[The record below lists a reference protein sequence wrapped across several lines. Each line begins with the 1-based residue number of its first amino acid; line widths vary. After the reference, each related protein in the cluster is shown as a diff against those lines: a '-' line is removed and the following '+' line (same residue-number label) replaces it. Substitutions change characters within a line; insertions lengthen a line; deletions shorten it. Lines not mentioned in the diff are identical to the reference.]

1 MSDEKL
7 TFFFDDVVSAQVTE
21 PKLSGEFLT
30 ALQNI
35 GLIHDEPLPFF
46 DEAKKAEAEVVAGEG
61 TLGTQVRGQMKKMA
75 TGVLE
80 IEYGTYDNDYS
91 IHITPVH
98 EKKNLRN
105 DVHVEEALKAAIL
118 ALVPH
123 VPQSVHVDIFPPRP
137 DWKMKV
143 ISFVLRDGI
152 NAWNLDIKQLEEVAI
167 PAIFNAVQEVILK

>member
-1 MSDEKL
+1 MANSEL
-7 TFFFDDVVSAQVTE
+7 TFFFDEEKQKVVE
-21 PKLSGEFLT
+21 PKPVGEFFT

-35 GLIHDEPLPFF
+35 GLIHDAPLPFF
-46 DEAKKAEAEVVAGEG
+46 DEAKKAEAEVAAGKG
-61 TLGTQVRGQMKKMA
+61 TLGTQIRGQMKKMA

-105 DVHVEEALKAAIL
+105 DAHVEEALKAAIL
-118 ALVPH
+118 AIVPH

-167 PAIFNAVQEVILK
+167 PAMFKAVQEVILK